1 MTIAFNFKQIA
12 MIFVAVTLAGITF
25 GITMPLSTLTLKSW
39 GIGSAM
45 IGFSAA
51 MPAIAT
57 VLITPFLPKLIN
69 YFGQVIT
76 IRFCL
81 VLEAVCILC
90 LPFFPNITSWLFL
103 RFLIGVGAT
112 GIWLMSEIWIN
123 GYADDKNRGKIIAIY
138 SSLLSA
144 GFIIGVLL
152 VSIIDIKESNIAFYV
167 AAGIVAMAAIPMWNI
182 TPLSFDNMGEDIAF
196 WDHLFSEPGLMG
208 SSWMM
213 GFLYAATASLLPVFA
228 LQFDLNYAQ
237 SSRTVAWLGS
247 GELMLPLLVG
257 WLADRMNKRKLMI
270 YISLLTIAM
279 LLLLPFIFSSALLRL
294 AVLFVLGGAIMS
306 FYSLGLTMLGQQF
319 KGSLLASA
327 NASFIFFLCLG
338 EIFGPPVIGASMDF
352 FGNENKYAFGWTMA
366 LFSIIYLLFFI
377 SLGRKARPN

>member
-12 MIFVAVTLAGITF
+12 MILVAVTLAGVTF

-51 MPAIAT
+51 MPAIAA

-81 VLEAVCILC
+81 VLEAVCIFC

-103 RFLIGVGAT
+103 RFFIGVGAT

-123 GYADDKNRGKIIAIY
+123 GYANDKNRGKIIAIY

-152 VSIIDIKESNIAFYV
+152 VSIIGIESNIAFYA

-182 TPLSFDNMGEDIAF
+182 TPLPIDNMDEDIAF
-196 WDHLFSEPGLMG
+196 WDHMFSEPGLMG

-247 GELMLPLLVG
+247 GELFLPLLVG

-270 YISLLTIAM
+270 YISLLTVAM
-279 LLLLPFIFSSALLRL
+279 LSLLPFIFPSPLLRL
-294 AVLFVLGGAIMS
+294 VVLFVLGGAIMS

-338 EIFGPPVIGASMDF
+338 EIFGPPVIGAAMDF
-352 FGNENKYAFGWTMA
+352 FGTYAFGWSMA
-366 LFSIIYLLFFI
+366 LFSIIYLLVFI
-377 SLGRKARPN
+377 SLGRKAQLN

>member
-12 MIFVAVTLAGITF
+12 MILVAVTLAGVTF

-51 MPAIAT
+51 MPAIAA

-152 VSIIDIKESNIAFYV
+152 VSIIGIESNIAFYA

-182 TPLSFDNMGEDIAF
+182 TPLPIDDMDEDIAF
-196 WDHLFSEPGLMG
+196 WDHMFSEPGLMG

-247 GELMLPLLVG
+247 GELFLPLLVG

-270 YISLLTIAM
+270 YISLLTVAM
-279 LLLLPFIFSSALLRL
+279 LSLLPFIFPSPLLRL
-294 AVLFVLGGAIMS
+294 VVLFVLGGAIMS

-338 EIFGPPVIGASMDF
+338 EIFGPPVIGAAMDF
-352 FGNENKYAFGWTMA
+352 FGTYAFGWSMA
-366 LFSIIYLLFFI
+366 LFSIIYLLVFI
-377 SLGRKARPN
+377 SLGRKAQLN

>member
-12 MIFVAVTLAGITF
+12 MILVAVTLAGVTF

-51 MPAIAT
+51 MPAIAA

-81 VLEAVCILC
+81 VLEAVCIFC

-103 RFLIGVGAT
+103 RFFIGVGAT

-123 GYADDKNRGKIIAIY
+123 GYANDKNRGKIIAIY

-152 VSIIDIKESNIAFYV
+152 VSIIGIESNIAFYA

-182 TPLSFDNMGEDIAF
+182 TPLSLDNMGEDIAF
-196 WDHLFSEPGLMG
+196 WDHMFSEPGLMG

-247 GELMLPLLVG
+247 GELFLPLLVG

-270 YISLLTIAM
+270 YISLLTVAM
-279 LLLLPFIFSSALLRL
+279 LSLLPFIFPSPLLRL
-294 AVLFVLGGAIMS
+294 VVLFVLGGAIMS

-338 EIFGPPVIGASMDF
+338 EIFGPPVIGAAMDF
-352 FGNENKYAFGWTMA
+352 FGTYAFGWSMA
-366 LFSIIYLLFFI
+366 LFSIIYLLVFI
-377 SLGRKARPN
+377 SLGRKAQLN